1 MIKVLHILSDSNIGG
16 AGTYIANLIKNYDR
30 EKFELSV
37 LLPRGSAVTRLLDGL
52 QVKITQADITPDKSL
67 DIKAIPILRRH
78 IKESGC
84 DIMHAHGSASAR
96 LACKGVCPSVFT
108 KHTLSVGGA
117 GLRGAFDRMMYRM
130 TGGYAIAV
138 SAAARDNL
146 ISLGFNKKKIYTVLN
161 GVSDMEIPSLE
172 QRSAAKKS
180 FGIDSG
186 KFVVGCVARFSP
198 EKDHETLLYAAK
210 TACERYDKLAFL
222 FCGDGATLND
232 MKTLAKRLNIYS
244 KCVFAGTVYDAV
256 RAYHAMDMYCITSKH
271 ESFGQ
276 SLVEAWSAGLPSVT
290 TDAKGFS
297 EISKN
302 GISSLICNT
311 GDAAAVAGAICEI
324 YEDREK
330 AALLAKNGRALY
342 EEKYGGKTFAQGI
355 ERVYESVYRK

>member
-37 LLPRGSAVTRLLDGL
+37 LLPRGSAVIRLLDGHR
-52 QVKITQADITPDKSL
+52 VKIIQADITPDKSL

-78 IKESGC
+78 IKESAC

-96 LACKGVCPSVFT
+96 LACKGVCPSIFT
-108 KHTLSVGGA
+108 KHTLSVSGN
-117 GLRGAFDRMMYRM
+117 GLRGALDKMMYRM

-138 SAAARDNL
+138 STAARDNL
-146 ISLGFNKKKIYTVLN
+146 ISLGFNKKRIYTVLN
-161 GVSDMEIPSLE
+161 GVSDMEIPSSE
-172 QRSAAKKS
+172 QKAAAKKS

-186 KFVVGCVARFSP
+186 KFVIGCVARFSP
-198 EKDHETLLYAAK
+198 EKDHETLLHSAK
-210 TACERYDKLAFL
+210 AACERYDKLAFL
-222 FCGDGATLND
+222 FCGDGSTLND
-232 MKTLAKRLNIYS
+232 MKALAKRLNIYS
-244 KCVFAGTVYDAV
+244 KCVFAGTVYDVA

-290 TDAKGFS
+290 TNAKGFA
-297 EISKN
+297 EISKD
-302 GISSLICNT
+302 GISSLICST
-311 GDAAAVAGAICEI
+311 GDTEAVADAIRSI

-330 AALLAKNGRALY
+330 AALLAENGRALY
-342 EEKYGGKTFAQGI
+342 EEKYSGKTFAQNI
-355 ERVYESVYRK
+355 ERVYESIYEK